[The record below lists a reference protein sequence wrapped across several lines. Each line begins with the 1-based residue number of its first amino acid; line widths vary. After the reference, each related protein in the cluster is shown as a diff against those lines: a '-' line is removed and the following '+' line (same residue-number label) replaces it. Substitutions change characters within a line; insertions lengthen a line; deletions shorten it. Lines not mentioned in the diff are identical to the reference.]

1 MRIAIFLALMLLA
14 LGYAAWKGGAPERV
28 MVGIAL
34 MMILLDSLLLSDEV
48 AVYGSVDWAYLTL
61 DLIGAAALGDQVAGR
76 LRASGAR

>member
-28 MVGIAL
+28 MAGIAL

-61 DLIGAAALGDQVAGR
+61 DLIGATATFILALFAHRSGR
-76 LRASGAR
+76 